1 MAKWQSTLEM
11 LEMTPGFWH
20 GKRVFL
26 TGHTGF
32 KGGWL
37 SLWLQ
42 SMGAEVHGY
51 ALAPPTEPNFFSVAD
66 VEKAVTSSIIADI
79 CDYEML
85 LASLQATQPDI
96 VFHLAAQPLVIHG
109 YQNPLETF
117 RTNIMGTVHL
127 LEAARATRKVKAVV
141 NITSDKCYKDNERR
155 QGYRENEPMGG
166 RDPYSSS
173 KGCSELVTAAYR
185 ESFLRTSGIAIATAR
200 AGNVIGGGDWAMDRL
215 LPDFLR
221 AIDSGSALT
230 IRSPNAIRPWQ
241 HVLEPLFGYLTLAE
255 KLYTQGPAYSEP
267 WNFGP
272 AIDDSKTVDWII
284 RHLASKIPGLI
295 WNYDALPQSH
305 EALFL
310 RLDSRKSRTRLKWR
324 PRWTLP
330 TALNRTLEWHHAW
343 KAGQDMNAITLAQ
356 IDQYL
361 NTSEMGGD
369 CGAV

>member
-1 MAKWQSTLEM
+1 
-11 LEMTPGFWH
+11 MTPGFWR
-20 GKRVFL
+20 GKRVL
-26 TGHTGF
+26 VTGHTGF

-51 ALAPPTEPNFFSVAD
+51 ALPPPTDPNFFLVAA
-66 VEKAVTSSIIADI
+66 VEKAMTSSLIADI

-109 YQNPLETF
+109 YQNPIETF
-117 RTNIMGTVHL
+117 RTNVMGTVYL
-127 LEAARATRKVKAVV
+127 LEAARATSRVKAVV
-141 NITSDKCYKDNERR
+141 NITSDKCYKNTEGHR
-155 QGYRENEPMGG
+155 GYRENEPMGG

-185 ESFLRTSGIAIATAR
+185 DSFFHTSGTAIATAR

-255 KLYTQGPAYSEP
+255 KLFTQGLAYAEP

-272 AIDDSKTVDWII
+272 ANDDAQTVDWII
-284 RHLASKIPGLI
+284 QYLASKIPGVR
-295 WNYDALPQSH
+295 WNYGALPQAR
-305 EALFL
+305 ETLCL
-310 RLDSRKSRTRLKWR
+310 RLNSRKSRVRLKWR
-324 PRWTLP
+324 PRWALP
-330 TALNRTLEWHHAW
+330 TALDRTLDWHHAW
-343 KAGQDMNAITLAQ
+343 KSGQDMNDMTLAQ
-356 IDQYL
+356 IGQYL
-361 NTSEMGGD
+361 NTGDMGEV
-369 CGAV
+369 CGTV